1 MALSSS
7 VPSIATTPTAKSGMA
22 GSLLP
27 KQQHAILKKIGFTG
41 PVNTNSMNQ
50 FMQSTPGAASLV
62 LKLTKAA
69 KGIKNLNAGG
79 LIRKD
84 YNNKDG
90 FEFSSTFDIDSGTN
104 TDGMNAQ
111 AVGTMSDGRK
121 LSKIGDKYKI
131 LSADGNSWEGTFDN
145 LEEAAIASGY
155 TKPKFV
161 AESTGGVEGNRTYTY
176 QGRTYTG
183 AEWSNL
189 NSNSQKIE
197 DINTQKDVKTVKQ
210 YKLNSSGQVETYAV
224 EEGSE
229 EINDPNT
236 GLPYVKVVENQQAE
250 TVNSSAA
257 ANTTTTN
264 TATDS
269 GAAAST
275 TTGNENT
282 MAEETREDSA
292 EAKKI
297 KNLNDRLTIAK
308 QNLITEQAKQD
319 NADSIA
325 TAQAKVN
332 TLVGELSTLA
342 TGKQSETSL
351 LAVADPA
358 SLVEKAT
365 IAKLDPTTAGT
376 TIDAGTGQL
385 SGEDPKATVST
396 VDTQAMVDAPAAIT
410 AETAAVTTTKGDV
423 DAALKDVT
431 AIQGTVSD
439 EAQVTAEQG
448 ELSEGAKAAAV
459 KVDPAKVVEVIS
471 GERTVTSDEMA
482 VAQGLDEE
490 AVKANIAEANVPD
503 NIKAAQTSVSPEE
516 IPSAAQIKE
525 SDMASAEAITDAGL
539 TEDATATAA
548 KLAKFTVDDQT
559 LVEFKEGKIEAE
571 DTVQGQLASL
581 MQDFDD
587 GTPAWAAG
595 AMRAARA
602 AMASRGLGGSSMA
615 MSAIVQASME
625 SAIPIAS
632 ADANAFREMKL
643 NNLGRQQQVALSN
656 AAAQQGVEIA
666 NFSAEQQ
673 TALQNSQNSFSL
685 QSQNLS
691 NKQAVVLANAQIK
704 ASLQG
709 QNLSNQQQAN
719 IAEAARYAEVS
730 NLNLNNRQQG
740 ILQDNANEM
749 QVNLANLSAKQQAY
763 IANAQLEA
771 ALQGKKIDNKQQVS
785 ITNAAR
791 FAEANNLTFTA
802 AEQAKIHNSD
812 LMKTIGLAELNS
824 EQAATLQNAAAIASM
839 DMTNLTNR
847 QQAAVVNAQ
856 AFLQMDITN
865 LSNQQQ
871 VAIFKGQ
878 AIQQSL
884 LTDAA
889 AENAAAQFNA
899 SSENQTNQFMA
910 TLSSNV
916 SQFNA
921 NQSNAI
927 AQYNAGAE
935 NAASQFDISIQNQR
949 DIFDA
954 SNALVIAQANA
965 TWKQNCTTLDTSAQ
979 NQINSAFALEVNN
992 MTQKSID
999 TIWQRERDLM
1009 DFAYKGS
1016 ESAKERGLQLLLG
1029 DKKYEEYQKARDDT
1043 EDNNMWKT
1051 VWDIVLS

>member
-7 VPSIATTPTAKSGMA
+7 VPSIATAPTAKSGMA

-62 LKLTKAA
+62 VKLAKAA
-69 KGIKNLNAGG
+69 QNIKKLNVGGAVFSYSKGGEVIPRRTEIAGEPHKLAYINPEEEKMLNDAGSEG
-79 LIRKD
+79 I
-84 YNNKDG
+84 
-90 FEFSSTFDIDSGTN
+90 SGPGGVPAYPVTGI
-104 TDGMNAQ
+104 TL
-111 AVGTMSDGRK
+111 SDGTKIFDLDDLSPTGPSMGLDSRELRDV
-121 LSKIGDKYKI
+121 LSKFNAEGGY
-131 LSADGNSWEGTFDN
+131 DGNNPAPAN
-145 LEEAAIASGY
+145 LFFEYLKKQVDQTKFEKDELAKSELAASELDKVQA
-155 TKPKFV
+155 TK
-161 AESTGGVEGNRTYTY
+161 ES
-176 QGRTYTG
+176 
-183 AEWSNL
+183 SN
-189 NSNSQKIE
+189 
-197 DINTQKDVKTVKQ
+197 TAT
-210 YKLNSSGQVETYAV
+210 T
-224 EEGSE
+224 
-229 EINDPNT
+229 
-236 GLPYVKVVENQQAE
+236 
-250 TVNSSAA
+250 SSAA
-257 ANTTTTN
+257 TVQNQE
-264 TATDS
+264 S
-269 GAAAST
+269 
-275 TTGNENT
+275 NT
-282 MAEETREDSA
+282 MAEEKPVTTDL
-292 EAKKI
+292 
-297 KNLNDRLTIAK
+297 KNLNSRLTTKKDLLVSLQQTLSEEQKKLVDLEARNATEESVPL
-308 QNLITEQAKQD
+308 QNQ
-319 NADSIA
+319 IA
-325 TAQAKVN
+325 TTKANIVAKTTNVTNAQNEVN
-332 TLVGELSTLA
+332 TLAGELSVLNQ
-342 TGKQSETSL
+342 GSSREKSI
-351 LAVADPA
+351 LAVADPSA
-358 SLVEKAT
+358 LAEQSVVD
-365 IAKLDPTTAGT
+365 KLDPATAGT
-376 TIDAGTGQL
+376 TIAEETGQL
-385 SGEDPKATVST
+385 SSTDPKAIVST
-396 VDTQAMVDAPAAIT
+396 VDTQAKVDAPATIT
-410 AETAAVTTTKGDV
+410 AETAAVTETKAGV
-423 DAALKDVT
+423 DAALKDVS
-431 AIQGTVSD
+431 AVQGTVSD

-448 ELSEGAKAAAV
+448 ELSEGATAAAV
-459 KVDPAKVVEVIS
+459 KVDPTKIVEVIA

-482 VAQGLDEE
+482 VAQGLDED

-516 IPSAAQIKE
+516 IPKPAQILE
-525 SDMASAEAITDAGL
+525 SDMASAKAITDAGL
-539 TEDATATAA
+539 TADATATAA
-548 KLAKFTVDDQT
+548 KLAKFTVDAQT

-571 DTVQGQLASL
+571 DTVQGQLAAL
-581 MQDFDD
+581 MLDFND

-595 AMRAARA
+595 AMRAANA
-602 AMASRGLGGSSMA
+602 AMAARGLGGSSMA
-615 MSAIVQASME
+615 AAAIVQASME

-749 QVNLANLSAKQQAY
+749 RVNLANLSAKQQAY

-785 ITNAAR
+785 IANAAR

-812 LMKTIGLAELNS
+812 LMKTIGLAELNA
-824 EQAATLQNAAAIASM
+824 EQAATLQNAASIASM

-889 AENAAAQFNA
+889 AVNAAAQFNA

-910 TLSSNV
+910 TLSANV

-921 NQSNAI
+921 NQANAI
-927 AQYNAGAE
+927 SQYNAGAE
-935 NAASQFDISIQNQR
+935 NAASQFNTSIQNQR
-949 DIFDA
+949 EIFEA
-954 SNALVIAQANA
+954 GNMLLIAQGNA
-965 TWKQNCTTLDTSAQ
+965 TWKQNCATLDTAAL
-979 NQINSAFALEVNN
+979 NLANSNFALELNN
-992 MTQKSID
+992 MTQRTID
-999 TIWQRERDLM
+999 TIWQREKDLM
-1009 DFAYKGS
+1009 DYAYKGS

-1043 EDNNMWKT
+1043 EENNMLKT
-1051 VWDIVLS
+1051 LWDMVLED

>member
-7 VPSIATTPTAKSGMA
+7 VPSIATAPTTKSGMA

-27 KQQHAILKKIGFTG
+27 KQKHAILKKIGFTG
-41 PVNTNSMNQ
+41 PVDTNSMNQ
-50 FMQSTPGAASLV
+50 FMQSTPGAVSLV
-62 LKLTKAA
+62 VKLAEAA
-69 KGIKNLNAGG
+69 KNMKKLNAGG
-79 LIRKD
+79 VVSSSYAAGGLVEYKFTLPDGKTIQTSQSNLEQAKAYAIELYKRGNQGKAPNLGIPTEKPASALAYISKDLPIPANTYLGDSNQRKT
-84 YNNKDG
+84 K
-90 FEFSSTFDIDSGTN
+90 FILE
-104 TDGMNAQ
+104 
-111 AVGTMSDGRK
+111 
-121 LSKIGDKYKI
+121 SKGYKI
-131 LSADGNSWEGTFDN
+131 DGDTVTSAPVMQDTFVPQEQKMEEGTLYVDPG
-145 LEEAAIASGY
+145 I
-155 TKPKFV
+155 KPP
-161 AESTGGVEGNRTYTY
+161 
-176 QGRTYTG
+176 
-183 AEWSNL
+183 
-189 NSNSQKIE
+189 E
-197 DINTQKDVKTVKQ
+197 DISAITAENVNATASTT
-210 YKLNSSGQVETYAV
+210 SSV
-224 EEGSE
+224 
-229 EINDPNT
+229 D
-236 GLPYVKVVENQQAE
+236 
-250 TVNSSAA
+250 
-257 ANTTTTN
+257 
-264 TATDS
+264 
-269 GAAAST
+269 T
-275 TTGNENT
+275 TTGNENK
-282 MAEETREDSA
+282 MAEENTETT
-292 EAKKI
+292 KI

-308 QNLITEQAKQD
+308 QALITAQANPD
-319 NADSIA
+319 NPDGIA
-325 TAQAKVN
+325 TAQNKVN
-332 TLVGELSTLA
+332 ELVGELSNLA

-351 LAVADPA
+351 LAVADPS
-358 SLVEKAT
+358 SLVQKQT
-365 IAKLDPTTAGT
+365 IAKLDPATAGT

-385 SGEDPKATVST
+385 STADPKTTVNT
-396 VDTQAMVDAPAAIT
+396 VDTQVKADVPSAIT
-410 AETAAVTTTKGDV
+410 AETAAVTATKDDV

-431 AIQGTVSD
+431 AVQGTVSD
-439 EAQVTAEQG
+439 QAQVTAAQG
-448 ELSEGAKAAAV
+448 ELSEGATAAAV
-459 KVDPAKVVEVIS
+459 KVDPSKIVEVVS
-471 GERTVTSDEMA
+471 GERTVTSDELA
-482 VAQGLDEE
+482 TAQGLDEE

-503 NIKAAQTSVSPEE
+503 NIKAAQTSVSPNE
-516 IPSAAQIKE
+516 IPKAAQILE
-525 SDMASAEAITDAGL
+525 SNMASAKAITDAGL
-539 TEDATATAA
+539 TDDATAVAA
-548 KLAKFTVDDQT
+548 KLAKFSVDDQT

-581 MQDFDD
+581 MLDFDD

-595 AMRAARA
+595 AMRAANA

-615 MSAIVQASME
+615 AAAIVQASME

-666 NFSAEQQ
+666 NFNAEQQ
-673 TALQNSQNSFSL
+673 TSLQNSQNSFAL

-709 QNLSNQQQAN
+709 QNLSNQQQSN

-749 QVNLANLSAKQQAY
+749 QVNLANLSATQQAY

-802 AEQAKIHNSD
+802 AEQSKIHNSE

-824 EQAATLQNAAAIASM
+824 EQAATLQNAASIASM
-839 DMTNLTNR
+839 DLSNLSNL
-847 QQAAVVNAQ
+847 QQAAVQNAQ

-865 LSNQQQ
+865 LNNAQQ

-878 AIQQSL
+878 AVQQSL
-884 LTDAA
+884 LSDAA

-910 TLSSNV
+910 TLKSNV

-921 NQSNAI
+921 NQANAI

-935 NAASQFDISIQNQR
+935 NAAAQFDTSIENQR

-954 SNALVIAQANA
+954 GNALVIAQANA
-965 TWKQNCTTLDTSAQ
+965 TWKQNCSTLDTAAT
-979 NQINSAFALEVNN
+979 NQANSAFALEVNN
-992 MTQKSID
+992 LTQKSID
-999 TIWQRERDLM
+999 TIWQRERDIM
-1009 DFAYKGS
+1009 DYAYKGT
-1016 ESAKERGLQLLLG
+1016 EAAKERGLQLLLA
-1029 DKKYEEYQKARDDT
+1029 DKKYDEYQKARDDT
-1043 EDNNMWKT
+1043 EENNMWKT

>member
-7 VPSIATTPTAKSGMA
+7 IPSIAEAPTTEGRIA

-41 PVNTNSMNQ
+41 PIDTGSMNE

-62 LKLTKAA
+62 IKLAEAA
-69 KGIKNLNAGG
+69 KRMKNLNAGG
-79 LIRKD
+79 IVRQGFHEGSSVGRYGNRDHSHVGTFIVDGKYVTADEYYGAPADGSAKELQDAIIRESKSSV
-84 YNNKDG
+84 NLNADG
-90 FEFSSTFDIDSGTN
+90 TLNDRAKERLPQV
-104 TDGMNAQ
+104 TDGSS
-111 AVGTMSDGRK
+111 V
-121 LSKIGDKYKI
+121 
-131 LSADGNSWEGTFDN
+131 
-145 LEEAAIASGY
+145 
-155 TKPKFV
+155 
-161 AESTGGVEGNRTYTY
+161 
-176 QGRTYTG
+176 
-183 AEWSNL
+183 NL
-189 NSNSQKIE
+189 NDAATKLLGTDAATPVMQDTFVPQEQKIE
-197 DINTQKDVKTVKQ
+197 EQTFNVDPGIKPPEDTTAITASNANATANTSASVD
-210 YKLNSSGQVETYAV
+210 GQASTA
-224 EEGSE
+224 
-229 EINDPNT
+229 
-236 GLPYVKVVENQQAE
+236 
-250 TVNSSAA
+250 SSA
-257 ANTTTTN
+257 
-264 TATDS
+264 D
-269 GAAAST
+269 T
-275 TTGNENT
+275 TTGNENK
-282 MAEETREDSA
+282 MAEEQTQTT
-292 EAKKI
+292 KI

-308 QNLITEQAKQD
+308 QNLIEKQALLASEQAQTSQMVAEGLTVNVD
-319 NADSIA
+319 GTNA
-325 TAQAKVN
+325 AQQKVTEAQNKVN
-332 TLVGELSTLA
+332 ELVEELNTLA

-351 LAVADPA
+351 LAVSDPS
-358 SLVEKAT
+358 SLVQKQTIDTLDPDTAGAT
-365 IAKLDPTTAGT
+365 IGADV
-376 TIDAGTGQL
+376 GQL
-385 SGEDPKATVST
+385 SSADPKTVVTT
-396 VDTQAMVDAPAAIT
+396 VDTQDKVDAPEPIT
-410 AETAAVTTTKGDV
+410 AQTAAVTETKAGV

-431 AIQGTVSD
+431 AVQGAVSD
-439 EAQVTAEQG
+439 QAQVTGVQG
-448 ELSEGAKAAAV
+448 ELSEEAKAAAI
-459 KVDPAKVVEVIS
+459 KVDPSKVVEVVS
-471 GERTVTSDEMA
+471 GQRTVTSGELA
-482 VAQGLDEE
+482 TAQGLDEK
-490 AVKANIAEANVPD
+490 AVKATIAEANVPD
-503 NIKAAQTSVSPEE
+503 NIKAAQTSVSAEE
-516 IPSAAQIKE
+516 IPTAAQIKE

-571 DTVQGQLASL
+571 DTVQGQLSLL
-581 MQDFDD
+581 MQDFND

-602 AMASRGLGGSSMA
+602 AMASRGLGNSSMA

-632 ADANAFREMKL
+632 ADANAFRQMKL
-643 NNLGRQQQVALSN
+643 DNLGRQQQVALSN

-666 NFSAEQQ
+666 NFNAEQQ
-673 TALQNSQNSFSL
+673 TALQNSQNSFAL

-749 QVNLANLSAKQQAY
+749 QVNLANLSATQQAY

-785 ITNAAR
+785 IANAAR

-802 AEQAKIHNSD
+802 AEQSKIHNSE

-824 EQAATLQNAAAIASM
+824 EQAATLQNAASIASM
-839 DMTNLTNR
+839 DLANLSNL
-847 QQAAVVNAQ
+847 QQAAVQNAQ

-865 LSNQQQ
+865 LNNAQQ

-878 AIQQSL
+878 AVQQSL
-884 LTDAA
+884 LSDAA

-899 SSENQTNQFMA
+899 SSQNQTNQFMA
-910 TLSSNV
+910 TLKSNV

-921 NQSNAI
+921 NQANAI

-935 NAASQFDISIQNQR
+935 NAAAQFDTSIENQR

-954 SNALVIAQANA
+954 GNALVIAQANA
-965 TWKQNCTTLDTSAQ
+965 TWKQNCATLDTAAL
-979 NQINSAFALEVNN
+979 NQANSAFALEVNN
-992 MTQKSID
+992 LTQKTID
-999 TIWQRERDLM
+999 NIWQRERDIM
-1009 DFAYKGS
+1009 DYAYKGS

-1029 DKKYEEYQKARDDT
+1029 DKKYEEYQKARDD
-1043 EDNNMWKT
+1043 EENSNMWKT

>member
-79 LIRKD
+79 VVSSGYDTGGLVTYTFTYPNG
-84 YNNKDG
+84 YNTIQATGATIDEAKTKAASQYR
-90 FEFSSTFDIDSGTN
+90 SSEQHRAKGGEPINFINSLTVTEKPA
-104 TDGMNAQ
+104 NAQ
-111 AVGTMSDGRK
+111 AYILADLPVPVGATMLNVDRRTKSILK
-121 LSKIGDKYKI
+121 SKGYTVEGGVIATAPAVQDTFVPQEQTQTAVTP
-131 LSADGNSWEGTFDN
+131 SADPDPRN
-145 LEEAAIASGY
+145 
-155 TKPKFV
+155 
-161 AESTGGVEGNRTYTY
+161 
-176 QGRTYTG
+176 
-183 AEWSNL
+183 
-189 NSNSQKIE
+189 
-197 DINTQKDVKTVKQ
+197 
-210 YKLNSSGQVETYAV
+210 
-224 EEGSE
+224 
-229 EINDPNT
+229 EIS
-236 GLPYVKVVENQQAE
+236 A
-250 TVNSSAA
+250 AA
-257 ANTTTTN
+257 ANTTT
-264 TATDS
+264 DS
-269 GAAAST
+269 SAAAST

-297 KNLNDRLTIAK
+297 KNLNDRLTIKK
-308 QNLITEQAKQD
+308 QNLIDKQALLAAEQAKVTTENPNTSGIQT
-319 NADSIA
+319 A
-325 TAQAKVN
+325 TAKVTTAQNEVN

-358 SLVEKAT
+358 SLVKKST
-365 IAKLDPTTAGT
+365 IAKLDSTTAGT
-376 TIDAGTGQL
+376 TIAAGTGQL
-385 SGEDPKATVST
+385 STADPKATVTT
-396 VDTQAMVDAPAAIT
+396 VDTQAMVDAPSEIT
-410 AETAAVTTTKGDV
+410 AEKAAVTTTKDDV

-448 ELSEGAKAAAV
+448 ELSEGATAAAV
-459 KVDPAKVVEVIS
+459 KVDPTKVVEVIA

-482 VAQGLDEE
+482 VAQGLDED

-516 IPSAAQIKE
+516 IPKPAQILE
-525 SDMASAEAITDAGL
+525 SDMASAKAITDAGL
-539 TEDATATAA
+539 TADATATAA
-548 KLAKFTVDDQT
+548 KLAKFTVDAQT

-602 AMASRGLGGSSMA
+602 AMAARGLGGSSMA

-771 ALQGKKIDNKQQVS
+771 ALQGKKIDNKQQVAL
-785 ITNAAR
+785 TNAAR

-812 LMKTIGLAELNS
+812 LMKTIGLAELNA
-824 EQAATLQNAAAIASM
+824 EQAATLQNAASIASM

-889 AENAAAQFNA
+889 AVNAAAQFNA

-935 NAASQFDISIQNQR
+935 NAASQFDVSIQNQR
-949 DIFDA
+949 DIFEA
-954 SNALVIAQANA
+954 GNTLVVAQANA
-965 TWKQNCTTLDTSAQ
+965 TWKQNCSTLDTAAT
-979 NQINSAFALEVNN
+979 NQANSAFALEVNN
-992 MTQKSID
+992 MTQKVID

-1029 DKKYEEYQKARDDT
+1029 DKKYEEYQKARDDK
-1043 EDNNMWKT
+1043 EDDNRYKT
-1051 VWDIVLS
+1051 IWDAILE

>member
-7 VPSIATTPTAKSGMA
+7 VPSIATAPTAKSSMA

-79 LIRKD
+79 VVSSGYKTGGLVTYTFTYPNG
-84 YNNKDG
+84 YNTIEATG
-90 FEFSSTFDIDSGTN
+90 ATIDEAKTKAASQYRGTESFRAKGGEPIN
-104 TDGMNAQ
+104 FINSLTVTEKPANAQ
-111 AVGTMSDGRK
+111 AYILADLPVPVGTDTSQANRRTK
-121 LSKIGDKYKI
+121 ATLKSKGYTIEGGVIATAPVVQDTFI
-131 LSADGNSWEGTFDN
+131 PQEQTQTAVTPSADPD
-145 LEEAAIASGY
+145 
-155 TKPKFV
+155 P
-161 AESTGGVEGNRTYTY
+161 
-176 QGRTYTG
+176 
-183 AEWSNL
+183 
-189 NSNSQKIE
+189 
-197 DINTQKDVKTVKQ
+197 IN
-210 YKLNSSGQVETYAV
+210 
-224 EEGSE
+224 
-229 EINDPNT
+229 EI
-236 GLPYVKVVENQQAE
+236 
-250 TVNSSAA
+250 SAA
-257 ANTTTTN
+257 VSANTAATNTTT
-264 TATDS
+264 DS
-269 GAAAST
+269 SAAAST

-292 EAKKI
+292 EVKKL

-308 QNLITEQAKQD
+308 QNLVEQQTLLADEKAQRAAAAAAGTPD
-319 NADSIA
+319 NADGEA
-325 TAQAKVN
+325 AAQKKVTAAQTKVN
-332 TLVGELSTLA
+332 ELVGELSTLA

-358 SLVEKAT
+358 SLVEKST
-365 IAKLDPTTAGT
+365 IAKLNPATAGT
-376 TIDAGTGQL
+376 TVADTAGQL
-385 SGEDPKATVST
+385 STADPKATVTT

-410 AETAAVTTTKGDV
+410 AETAAVTETKAGV
-423 DAALKDVT
+423 DAALKDVS
-431 AIQGTVSD
+431 AVQGTVSD

-448 ELSEGAKAAAV
+448 ELSEGATAAAV
-459 KVDPAKVVEVIS
+459 KVDPTKVVEVIA

-503 NIKAAQTSVSPEE
+503 NIKAAQTSVSLEE
-516 IPSAAQIKE
+516 IPKPAQIKE
-525 SDMASAEAITDAGL
+525 SDMASAKAITDAGL
-539 TEDATATAA
+539 TADATATAA
-548 KLAKFTVDDQT
+548 KLAKFTVDAQT

-602 AMASRGLGGSSMA
+602 AMAARGLGGSSMA

-771 ALQGKKIDNKQQVS
+771 ALQGKKIDNKQQVAL
-785 ITNAAR
+785 TNAAR

-802 AEQAKIHNSD
+802 KEQAKIHNSE

-839 DMTNLTNR
+839 DMTNLSNR
-847 QQAAVVNAQ
+847 QQAAVQNAQ

-871 VAIFKGQ
+871 TAIFKAQ
-878 AIQQSL
+878 AVQQSL

-910 TLSSNV
+910 NLKSDILK
-916 SQFNA
+916 FNA
-921 NQSNAI
+921 NQANAI

-935 NAASQFDISIQNQR
+935 NAGSQFNTSIQNQR
-949 DIFDA
+949 EQF
-954 SNALVIAQANA
+954 NAGNKLVIAQANA
-965 TWKQNCTTLDTSAQ
+965 QWKQNVETLNTASQ
-979 NQINSAFALEVNN
+979 NGSNSALAAVVNQY
-992 MTQKSID
+992 TQGAID
-999 TIWQRERDLM
+999 AVWQRERDLM
-1009 DFAYKGS
+1009 DFAFKGM
-1016 ESAKERGLQLLLG
+1016 ETAKERGLQLLLA
-1029 DKKYEEYQKARDDT
+1029 DKKYEEAGVARDDT
-1043 EDNNMWKT
+1043 EQTYLYANIWKAI
-1051 VWDIVLS
+1051 WS

>member
-7 VPSIATTPTAKSGMA
+7 VPSIATAPTAKSGMA

-62 LKLTKAA
+62 VKLAKAA
-69 KGIKNLNAGG
+69 QNIKKLNAGG
-79 LIRKD
+79 VVSSGYETGGLVTYTFTYPNG
-84 YNNKDG
+84 YNTIQTTGATIDEAKTKAASQYR
-90 FEFSSTFDIDSGTN
+90 SSEQHRAKGGEPINFINSLTVTEKPA
-104 TDGMNAQ
+104 NAQ
-111 AVGTMSDGRK
+111 AYILADLPVPVGATMLNVDRRTKSILK
-121 LSKIGDKYKI
+121 SKGYTVEGGVIATVPQEQTQTAVTP
-131 LSADGNSWEGTFDN
+131 SADPD
-145 LEEAAIASGY
+145 
-155 TKPKFV
+155 P
-161 AESTGGVEGNRTYTY
+161 
-176 QGRTYTG
+176 
-183 AEWSNL
+183 
-189 NSNSQKIE
+189 
-197 DINTQKDVKTVKQ
+197 IN
-210 YKLNSSGQVETYAV
+210 
-224 EEGSE
+224 
-229 EINDPNT
+229 EI
-236 GLPYVKVVENQQAE
+236 
-250 TVNSSAA
+250 SAA
-257 ANTTTTN
+257 VSANTAATNTTT
-264 TATDS
+264 DS
-269 GAAAST
+269 SAAAST

-292 EAKKI
+292 EAKKL

-308 QNLITEQAKQD
+308 QALITEQGKTD
-319 NADSIA
+319 NADGIA
-325 TAQAKVN
+325 IAQTKVN

-358 SLVEKAT
+358 SLVEKST
-365 IAKLDPTTAGT
+365 IAKLDPATAGT
-376 TIDAGTGQL
+376 TVADTAGQL
-385 SGEDPKATVST
+385 STADPKATVTT

-410 AETAAVTTTKGDV
+410 AETAAVTETKAGV

-431 AIQGTVSD
+431 AVQGTVSD

-448 ELSEGAKAAAV
+448 ELSEGATAAAV
-459 KVDPAKVVEVIS
+459 KVDPTKVVEVIA

-503 NIKAAQTSVSPEE
+503 NIKAAQTSVSLEE
-516 IPSAAQIKE
+516 IPKPAQIKE
-525 SDMASAEAITDAGL
+525 SDMASAKAITDAGL
-539 TEDATATAA
+539 TADATATAA
-548 KLAKFTVDDQT
+548 KLAKFTVDAQT

-571 DTVQGQLASL
+571 DTVQGQLAAL
-581 MQDFDD
+581 MLDFND

-595 AMRAARA
+595 AMRAASA
-602 AMASRGLGGSSMA
+602 AMAARGLGGSSMA
-615 MSAIVQASME
+615 AAAIVQASME

-771 ALQGKKIDNKQQVS
+771 ALQGKKIDNKQQVAL
-785 ITNAAR
+785 TNAAR

-812 LMKTIGLAELNS
+812 LMKTIGLAELNA
-824 EQAATLQNAAAIASM
+824 EQAATLQNAASIASM

-889 AENAAAQFNA
+889 AVNAAAQFNA

-910 TLSSNV
+910 TLSSNI

-935 NAASQFDISIQNQR
+935 NAASQFDVSIQNQR
-949 DIFDA
+949 EIFEA
-954 SNALVIAQANA
+954 GNTLVIAQANA
-965 TWKQNCTTLDTSAQ
+965 KWKQNCSTLDTSAQ
-979 NQINSAFALEVNN
+979 NEINSAFALEVNN
-992 MTQKSID
+992 MTQKTID

-1009 DFAYKGS
+1009 DFAYKAT
-1016 ESAKERGLQLLLG
+1016 ESAKARGLELLVM
-1029 DKKYEEYQKARDDT
+1029 DKKLLDAQIARDQT
-1043 EDNNMWKT
+1043 EEDNLYT
-1051 VWDIVLS
+1051 TIWDIVLDR

>member
-7 VPSIATTPTAKSGMA
+7 VPSIATAPTAKSGMA

-79 LIRKD
+79 VVSSGYEAGGLVTYTFTYPNG
-84 YNNKDG
+84 YNTIQATG
-90 FEFSSTFDIDSGTN
+90 ATIDEAKTKAASQYRGTESFRAKGGEPIN
-104 TDGMNAQ
+104 FINSLTVTEKPANAQ
-111 AVGTMSDGRK
+111 AYILADLPVPVGTPVTSGSRRTASALK
-121 LSKIGDKYKI
+121 SKGYTVEGGVIATAPVVQDTFVPQEQTQTAVTP
-131 LSADGNSWEGTFDN
+131 SADPDPRNEIS
-145 LEEAAIASGY
+145 AAA
-155 TKPKFV
+155 T
-161 AESTGGVEGNRTYTY
+161 
-176 QGRTYTG
+176 
-183 AEWSNL
+183 
-189 NSNSQKIE
+189 
-197 DINTQKDVKTVKQ
+197 
-210 YKLNSSGQVETYAV
+210 
-224 EEGSE
+224 
-229 EINDPNT
+229 
-236 GLPYVKVVENQQAE
+236 
-250 TVNSSAA
+250 A
-257 ANTTTTN
+257 ANTTT
-264 TATDS
+264 DS
-269 GAAAST
+269 SAAAST

-292 EAKKI
+292 EVKKL

-308 QNLITEQAKQD
+308 QNLVEQQTLLADEKAQRAAAAAAGTPD
-319 NADSIA
+319 NVDGEAA
-325 TAQAKVN
+325 AQKKVTAAQTKVN
-332 TLVGELSTLA
+332 ELVGELSTLA

-358 SLVEKAT
+358 SLVEKST
-365 IAKLDPTTAGT
+365 VAKLDPTTAGT
-376 TIDAGTGQL
+376 TIGAGTGQL
-385 SGEDPKATVST
+385 STADPKATVST
-396 VDTQAMVDAPAAIT
+396 VDTQVKADAPTAIT
-410 AETAAVTTTKGDV
+410 AETADVTTTKAGV

-448 ELSEGAKAAAV
+448 ELSEGATAAAV
-459 KVDPAKVVEVIS
+459 KVDPTKVVEVIA

-503 NIKAAQTSVSPEE
+503 NIKAAQTSVSLKE
-516 IPSAAQIKE
+516 IPKPAQILE
-525 SDMASAEAITDAGL
+525 SDMASAKAITDAGL
-539 TEDATATAA
+539 TADATATAA
-548 KLAKFTVDDQT
+548 KLAKFTVDAQT

-571 DTVQGQLASL
+571 DTVQGQLAAL
-581 MQDFDD
+581 MLDFND

-595 AMRAARA
+595 AMRAANA
-602 AMASRGLGGSSMA
+602 AMAARGLGGSSMA
-615 MSAIVQASME
+615 AAAIVQASME

-771 ALQGKKIDNKQQVS
+771 ALQGKKIDNKQQVAL
-785 ITNAAR
+785 TNAAR

-812 LMKTIGLAELNS
+812 LMKTIGLAELNA
-824 EQAATLQNAAAIASM
+824 EQAATLQNAASIASM

-889 AENAAAQFNA
+889 AVNAAAQFNA

-927 AQYNAGAE
+927 AQYNAGAK
-935 NAASQFDISIQNQR
+935 NAASQFDVSIQNQR
-949 DIFDA
+949 EIFDA
-954 SNALVIAQANA
+954 SNTLVIAQANA
-965 TWKQNCTTLDTSAQ
+965 TWKQNCATLDTSAQ

>member
-7 VPSIATTPTAKSGMA
+7 VPSIATAPTAKSGMA

-79 LIRKD
+79 VVSSGYEAGGLVTYTFTYPNG
-84 YNNKDG
+84 YNTIQATGATIDEAKTKAA
-90 FEFSSTFDIDSGTN
+90 SQYRSTEQHRAKGGEPINFINSLTV
-104 TDGMNAQ
+104 TEKPANAQ
-111 AVGTMSDGRK
+111 AYILADLPVPVGATMLNVDRRTKSILK
-121 LSKIGDKYKI
+121 SKGYTVEGGVIATAPVVQDTFVPQEQTQTAVTP
-131 LSADGNSWEGTFDN
+131 SADPDPRN
-145 LEEAAIASGY
+145 
-155 TKPKFV
+155 
-161 AESTGGVEGNRTYTY
+161 
-176 QGRTYTG
+176 
-183 AEWSNL
+183 
-189 NSNSQKIE
+189 
-197 DINTQKDVKTVKQ
+197 
-210 YKLNSSGQVETYAV
+210 
-224 EEGSE
+224 
-229 EINDPNT
+229 EIS
-236 GLPYVKVVENQQAE
+236 A
-250 TVNSSAA
+250 AA
-257 ANTTTTN
+257 ANTTT
-264 TATDS
+264 DS
-269 GAAAST
+269 SAAAST

-297 KNLNDRLTIAK
+297 KNLNDRLTIKK
-308 QNLITEQAKQD
+308 QNLIDKQALLAAEQAKVTTENPNTSGIQT
-319 NADSIA
+319 A
-325 TAQAKVN
+325 TAKVTTAQNEVN

-358 SLVEKAT
+358 SLVKKST
-365 IAKLDPTTAGT
+365 IDKLDPNTAGT
-376 TIDAGTGQL
+376 TIGAGTGQL
-385 SGEDPKATVST
+385 STVDPKATVTT

-410 AETAAVTTTKGDV
+410 AETAAVTETKAGV
-423 DAALKDVT
+423 DAALKDVS
-431 AIQGTVSD
+431 AVQGTVSD

-448 ELSEGAKAAAV
+448 ELSEGATAAAV
-459 KVDPAKVVEVIS
+459 KVDPTKVVEVIA

-490 AVKANIAEANVPD
+490 AVKADIAQTNVPD

-516 IPSAAQIKE
+516 IPKPAQILE
-525 SDMASAEAITDAGL
+525 SDMASAKAITDAGL
-539 TEDATATAA
+539 TADATATAA
-548 KLAKFTVDDQT
+548 KLAKFTVDAQT

-571 DTVQGQLASL
+571 DTVQGQLAAL
-581 MQDFDD
+581 MLDFND

-595 AMRAARA
+595 AMRAANA
-602 AMASRGLGGSSMA
+602 AMAARGLGGSSMA
-615 MSAIVQASME
+615 AAAIVQASME

-812 LMKTIGLAELNS
+812 LMKTIGLAELNA
-824 EQAATLQNAAAIASM
+824 EQATTLQNAASIASM

-871 VAIFKGQ
+871 TAICKAQ
-878 AIQQSL
+878 AVQQSL

-910 TLSSNV
+910 NLKSDILK
-916 SQFNA
+916 FNA
-921 NQSNAI
+921 NQANAI

-935 NAASQFDISIQNQR
+935 NAGSQFNTSIQNQR
-949 DIFDA
+949 EQF
-954 SNALVIAQANA
+954 NAGNKLVIAQANA
-965 TWKQNCTTLDTSAQ
+965 QWKQNVETLNTASQ
-979 NQINSAFALEVNN
+979 NGSNSALAAVVNQY
-992 MTQKSID
+992 TQGAID
-999 TIWQRERDLM
+999 AVWQRERDLM
-1009 DFAYKGS
+1009 DFAFKGM
-1016 ESAKERGLQLLLG
+1016 ETAKERGLQLLLA
-1029 DKKYEEYQKARDDT
+1029 DKKYEEAGVARDDT
-1043 EDNNMWKT
+1043 EQTYLYANIWKAI
-1051 VWDIVLS
+1051 WS

>member
-7 VPSIATTPTAKSGMA
+7 VPSIATAPTTKSGMA

-27 KQQHAILKKIGFTG
+27 KQKHAILKKIGFTG
-41 PVNTNSMNQ
+41 PVDTNSMNQ
-50 FMQSTPGAASLV
+50 FMQSTPGAVSLV
-62 LKLTKAA
+62 VKLAEAA
-69 KGIKNLNAGG
+69 KNMKKLNAGG
-79 LIRKD
+79 VVSSSYAAGGLVEYKFTLPDGKTIQTSQSNLEQAKAYAIELYKRGNQGKAPNLGTPTEKPANALAYISKDLPIPANTYLGDSNQRKT
-84 YNNKDG
+84 K
-90 FEFSSTFDIDSGTN
+90 FILE
-104 TDGMNAQ
+104 
-111 AVGTMSDGRK
+111 
-121 LSKIGDKYKI
+121 SKGYKI
-131 LSADGNSWEGTFDN
+131 DGDTVTSAPVMQDTSVPQEQKMEEGTLYVDPG
-145 LEEAAIASGY
+145 I
-155 TKPKFV
+155 KPP
-161 AESTGGVEGNRTYTY
+161 
-176 QGRTYTG
+176 
-183 AEWSNL
+183 
-189 NSNSQKIE
+189 E
-197 DINTQKDVKTVKQ
+197 DISAITAENVNATASTT
-210 YKLNSSGQVETYAV
+210 SSV
-224 EEGSE
+224 
-229 EINDPNT
+229 D
-236 GLPYVKVVENQQAE
+236 
-250 TVNSSAA
+250 
-257 ANTTTTN
+257 
-264 TATDS
+264 
-269 GAAAST
+269 T
-275 TTGNENT
+275 TTGNENK
-282 MAEETREDSA
+282 MAEENTETT
-292 EAKKI
+292 KI

-308 QNLITEQAKQD
+308 QALITAQAKPD
-319 NADSIA
+319 NPDGIA
-325 TAQAKVN
+325 TAQNKVN
-332 TLVGELSTLA
+332 ELVGELSNLA

-351 LAVADPA
+351 LAVADPS
-358 SLVEKAT
+358 SLVQKQT
-365 IAKLDPTTAGT
+365 IDTLDPATAGT

-385 SGEDPKATVST
+385 STTDPKTTVNT
-396 VDTQAMVDAPAAIT
+396 VDTQVKADAPAAIT
-410 AETAAVTTTKGDV
+410 AETAAVTTTKDDV

-431 AIQGTVSD
+431 AVQGTVSD
-439 EAQVTAEQG
+439 QAQVTAAQG
-448 ELSEGAKAAAV
+448 ELSEGATAAAV
-459 KVDPAKVVEVIS
+459 KVDPSKIVEVVS
-471 GERTVTSDEMA
+471 GQRTVTSGELA
-482 VAQGLDEE
+482 TAQGLDEE
-490 AVKANIAEANVPD
+490 AVKATIAQANVPD
-503 NIKAAQTSVSPEE
+503 NIKAAQTSVSAEE

-581 MQDFDD
+581 MLDFDD

-615 MSAIVQASME
+615 MAAIVQASME

-666 NFSAEQQ
+666 NFNAEQQ
-673 TALQNSQNSFSL
+673 TSLQNSQNSFAL

-709 QNLSNQQQAN
+709 QNLSNQQQSN

-749 QVNLANLSAKQQAY
+749 QVNLANLSATQQAY

-802 AEQAKIHNSD
+802 AEQSKIHNSE
-812 LMKTIGLAELNS
+812 LMKTIGLAELSS
-824 EQAATLQNAAAIASM
+824 EQAATLQNAASIASM
-839 DMTNLTNR
+839 DLSNLSNL
-847 QQAAVVNAQ
+847 QQAAVQNAQ

-878 AIQQSL
+878 AVQQSL
-884 LTDAA
+884 LSDAA
-889 AENAAAQFNA
+889 ATNAAAQFNA

-910 TLSSNV
+910 TLKSNV

-921 NQSNAI
+921 NQANAI
-927 AQYNAGAE
+927 AQYNAGAK
-935 NAASQFDISIQNQR
+935 NAASQFDTNIENQR

-954 SNALVIAQANA
+954 GNALVIAQANA
-965 TWKQNCTTLDTSAQ
+965 TWKQNCATLDTAAT
-979 NQINSAFALEVNN
+979 NQANSAFALEVNN
-992 MTQKSID
+992 LTQKSID

-1009 DFAYKGS
+1009 DYAYKGT
-1016 ESAKERGLQLLLG
+1016 EAAKERGLQLLLG

-1043 EDNNMWKT
+1043 EENNMWKT